1 MRIIPRNSAFFDDFD
16 RHTALIVAAAQ
27 TLSRMLTPDAGAP
40 SDLAREIKGIE
51 EQADGIVH
59 RVVVQLRQTFITPL
73 DRDDTHTLMSRL
85 DDILDQIES
94 VAYRLALY
102 RLPVPNRHLS
112 ALVQL
117 VERSAVVTRDAVAN
131 LRDATTRDRALELC
145 VEINKIENEADA
157 ALRAALAELF
167 SDYHLG
173 TPEGFP
179 DPPATTPPGE
189 ARLRQRDGIDPVSLI
204 KWKEV
209 FETLEDTTDRCEDVA
224 NAIEN
229 LLLDS

>member
-1 MRIIPRNSAFFDDFD
+1 MRLIPRNNAFFDDFD
-16 RHTALIVAAAQ
+16 KHTGLIVSAAE
-27 TLSRMLTPDAGAP
+27 TLSQMLRADAGAP
-40 SDLAREIKGIE
+40 SDLARRIKEI
-51 EQADGIVH
+51 EQEADGIVH
-59 RVVVQLRQTFITPL
+59 RVVVELRKTFITPL
-73 DRDDTHTLMSRL
+73 DRDDTHRLMSHL

-102 RLPVPNRHLS
+102 RLPVPNRHLT

-131 LRDATTRDRALELC
+131 LREAETRDRALELC
-145 VEINKIENEADA
+145 VEINKLENEADA
-157 ALRAALAELF
+157 ALRVALAELF
-167 SDYHLG
+167 S
-173 TPEGFP
+173 
-179 DPPATTPPGE
+179 
-189 ARLRQRDGIDPVSLI
+189 DGIDPVSLI

>member
-16 RHTALIVAAAQ
+16 RHTGLIVAAAQ
-27 TLSRMLTPDAGAP
+27 TLSRMLAPDAGAP
-40 SDLAREIKGIE
+40 SDLARQIKGIE
-51 EQADGIVH
+51 EEADGIVH
-59 RVVVQLRQTFITPL
+59 RVVVQLRKTFITPL

-102 RLPVPNRHLS
+102 RLPVPNRHLT
-112 ALVQL
+112 AMVQL

-131 LRDATTRDRALELC
+131 LRESDTRDRALELC
-145 VEINKIENEADA
+145 VEINKLENEADA
-157 ALRAALAELF
+157 ALRVALTELF
-167 SDYHLG
+167 SN
-173 TPEGFP
+173 
-179 DPPATTPPGE
+179 
-189 ARLRQRDGIDPVSLI
+189 GIDPVSLI

>member
-27 TLSRMLTPDAGAP
+27 TLSRMLGPDAGPP
-40 SDLAREIKGIE
+40 SDLARQIKGIE
-51 EQADGIVH
+51 EEADGIVH
-59 RVVVQLRQTFITPL
+59 RVVVQLRKTFITPL
-73 DRDDTHTLMSRL
+73 DRDDTHRLMSRL

-102 RLPVPNRHLS
+102 RLPVPNRHLT
-112 ALVQL
+112 ALVEL
-117 VERSAVVTRDAVAN
+117 VERSAMVTRDAVAN
-131 LRDATTRDRALELC
+131 LREASTRDRALELC
-145 VEINKIENEADA
+145 VEINKLENEADA
-157 ALRAALAELF
+157 ALRVALTELF
-167 SDYHLG
+167 SNG
-173 TPEGFP
+173 V
-179 DPPATTPPGE
+179 
-189 ARLRQRDGIDPVSLI
+189 DPVSLI

>member
-1 MRIIPRNSAFFDDFD
+1 MRLIPRNSAFFDDFD

-27 TLSRMLTPDAGAP
+27 TLSRMLEPDAGAP
-40 SDLAREIKGIE
+40 SELARQIKGIE
-51 EQADGIVH
+51 EEADGIVH

-102 RLPVPNRHLS
+102 RLPVPNLHLS

-117 VERSAVVTRDAVAN
+117 VERAAMVTRDAVAN
-131 LRDATTRDRALELC
+131 LRDAATRDRALELC
-145 VEINKIENEADA
+145 VEINKLENEADA
-157 ALRAALAELF
+157 ALRRALAELF
-167 SDYHLG
+167 S
-173 TPEGFP
+173 
-179 DPPATTPPGE
+179 E
-189 ARLRQRDGIDPVSLI
+189 AIDSVSLI

>member
-1 MRIIPRNSAFFDDFD
+1 MRLIPRNNAFFDDFD
-16 RHTALIVAAAQ
+16 KHTGLIVSAAQ
-27 TLSRMLTPDAGAP
+27 TLSKMLTPQSGP
-40 SDLAREIKGIE
+40 PGDLAQQIKKIE
-51 EQADGIVH
+51 EEGDAIVH
-59 RVVVQLRQTFITPL
+59 RVVVELRKTFITPL
-73 DRDDTHTLMSRL
+73 DRDDTHRLVSHL

-102 RLPVPNRHLS
+102 RLSVPNQHLT

-131 LRDATTRDRALELC
+131 LREASTRDRALELC
-145 VEINKIENEADA
+145 VEINKLENEADTV
-157 ALRAALAELF
+157 LRAALAELF
-167 SDYHLG
+167 SN
-173 TPEGFP
+173 
-179 DPPATTPPGE
+179 
-189 ARLRQRDGIDPVSLI
+189 GIDPISLI

>member
-1 MRIIPRNSAFFDDFD
+1 MRLIPRNNAFFDDFD
-16 RHTALIVAAAQ
+16 KHTALIVSAAE
-27 TLSRMLTPDAGAP
+27 TLSAMVRPDPGVAG
-40 SDLAREIKGIE
+40 DLAQRIKTIE
-51 EQADGIVH
+51 QEADVIVH
-59 RVVVQLRQTFITPL
+59 RVVVELRKTFITPL
-73 DRDDTHTLMSRL
+73 DRDDTHRLMSHL

-112 ALVQL
+112 ALVKL
-117 VERSAVVTRDAVAN
+117 VERSAMVTRDAVAN
-131 LRDATTRDRALELC
+131 LREVSTRDRALELC
-145 VEINKIENEADA
+145 VEINKLENEADA

-167 SDYHLG
+167 SN
-173 TPEGFP
+173 
-179 DPPATTPPGE
+179 
-189 ARLRQRDGIDPVSLI
+189 GIDPISLI

>member
-1 MRIIPRNSAFFDDFD
+1 MRLIPRNDAFFDDFD
-16 RHTALIVAAAQ
+16 RHTALLVTAAE
-27 TLSRMLTPDAGAP
+27 TLSLIIRGEGGAP
-40 SDLAREIKGIE
+40 SDLAHKIKRLE
-51 EQADGIVH
+51 EDADGIVH
-59 RVVVQLRQTFITPL
+59 RVVVELRKTFITPL
-73 DRDDTHTLMSRL
+73 DRDDTHRLISSL
-85 DDILDQIES
+85 DDILDQVES

-112 ALVQL
+112 ALGEL

-131 LRDATTRDRALELC
+131 LRESATRDCALELC
-145 VEINKIENEADA
+145 VEINKLENEADS
-157 ALRAALAELF
+157 ALRLALAELF
-167 SDYHLG
+167 SDG
-173 TPEGFP
+173 V
-179 DPPATTPPGE
+179 
-189 ARLRQRDGIDPVSLI
+189 DPVALI

>member
-1 MRIIPRNSAFFDDFD
+1 MRLIPRNNAFFDDFD
-16 RHTALIVAAAQ
+16 KHTALIVSAAQ
-27 TLSRMLTPDAGAP
+27 TLSQMLRPDAGAP
-40 SDLAREIKGIE
+40 SDLAKQIKDIE
-51 EQADGIVH
+51 QEADGIVH
-59 RVVVQLRQTFITPL
+59 RVVVELRKTFITPL
-73 DRDDTHTLMSRL
+73 DRDDTHRLMSHL

-102 RLPVPNRHLS
+102 RLPVPNRHLT

-117 VERSAVVTRDAVAN
+117 VERSAMVTRDAVAN
-131 LRDATTRDRALELC
+131 LREPSTRDRALELC
-145 VEINKIENEADA
+145 VEINKLENEADA
-157 ALRAALAELF
+157 ALRVALAELF
-167 SDYHLG
+167 SN
-173 TPEGFP
+173 GF
-179 DPPATTPPGE
+179 
-189 ARLRQRDGIDPVSLI
+189 DPVSLI

>member
-1 MRIIPRNSAFFDDFD
+1 MRLIPRNNAFFDDFD
-16 RHTALIVAAAQ
+16 KHTSLIVAAAQ
-27 TLSRMLTPDAGAP
+27 SLSRMIAGQGEAP
-40 SDLAREIKGIE
+40 AEQARQIKKIE
-51 EQADGIVH
+51 EEGDSIVH
-59 RVVVQLRQTFITPL
+59 RVVVELRKTFITPL
-73 DRDDTHTLMSRL
+73 DRDDTHRLMSHL

-102 RLPVPNRHLS
+102 RLRGPNEHLT

-131 LRDATTRDRALELC
+131 LREASTRDRALELC
-145 VEINKIENEADA
+145 VEINKLENEADGV
-157 ALRAALAELF
+157 LRAALGELF
-167 SDYHLG
+167 SD
-173 TPEGFP
+173 
-179 DPPATTPPGE
+179 
-189 ARLRQRDGIDPVSLI
+189 GIDPISLI

>member
-27 TLSRMLTPDAGAP
+27 TLSRMLGPNAGAP
-40 SDLAREIKGIE
+40 SDLARQIKAIE
-51 EQADGIVH
+51 EEADGIVH
-59 RVVVQLRQTFITPL
+59 RVVVQLRKTFITPL
-73 DRDDTHTLMSRL
+73 DRDDTHRLMSHL

-102 RLPVPNRHLS
+102 RLPVPNRHLT
-112 ALVQL
+112 ALVEL
-117 VERSAVVTRDAVAN
+117 VERSAMVTRDAVAN
-131 LRDATTRDRALELC
+131 LREASTRDRALELC
-145 VEINKIENEADA
+145 VEINKLENEADA
-157 ALRAALAELF
+157 ALRVALTELF
-167 SDYHLG
+167 SNG
-173 TPEGFP
+173 V
-179 DPPATTPPGE
+179 
-189 ARLRQRDGIDPVSLI
+189 DPVSLI

>member
-1 MRIIPRNSAFFDDFD
+1 MRLIPRNNAFFDDFD
-16 RHTALIVAAAQ
+16 KHTALIVSAAQ
-27 TLSRMLTPDAGAP
+27 TLSQMLRPDSGAP
-40 SDLAREIKGIE
+40 SDLAKKIKEI
-51 EQADGIVH
+51 EQEADGIVH
-59 RVVVQLRQTFITPL
+59 RVVVELRKTFITPL
-73 DRDDTHTLMSRL
+73 DRDDTHRLVSHL

-102 RLPVPNRHLS
+102 RLPVPNRHLT

-117 VERSAVVTRDAVAN
+117 VERSSMVTRDAVAN
-131 LRDATTRDRALELC
+131 LRDPSTRDRALELC
-145 VEINKIENEADA
+145 VEINQLENEADS
-157 ALRAALAELF
+157 ALRVALAELF
-167 SDYHLG
+167 S
-173 TPEGFP
+173 
-179 DPPATTPPGE
+179 
-189 ARLRQRDGIDPVSLI
+189 DGIDPVSLI

>member
-1 MRIIPRNSAFFDDFD
+1 MRLIPRNSAFIDDFD

-27 TLSRMLTPDAGAP
+27 TLSKMLAPDAGAP
-40 SDLAREIKGIE
+40 SDLARQIKGIE
-51 EQADGIVH
+51 EEADGIVH

-73 DRDDTHTLMSRL
+73 DRDDTHRLVSHL

-102 RLPVPNRHLS
+102 RLPVPNRHLT

-117 VERSAVVTRDAVAN
+117 VERAAGVTRDAVAN
-131 LRDATTRDRALELC
+131 LREAATRDRALELC

-157 ALRAALAELF
+157 ALRVALAELF
-167 SDYHLG
+167 S
-173 TPEGFP
+173 
-179 DPPATTPPGE
+179 
-189 ARLRQRDGIDPVSLI
+189 DGIDPVSLI

>member
-27 TLSRMLTPDAGAP
+27 TLSKMLGPDGGAP
-40 SDLAREIKGIE
+40 SDLARQIKGIE
-51 EQADGIVH
+51 EEADRIVH

-73 DRDDTHTLMSRL
+73 DRDDTHRLVSHL

-102 RLPVPNRHLS
+102 RLPVPNRHLT

-117 VERSAVVTRDAVAN
+117 VERSAMVTRDAVAN
-131 LRDATTRDRALELC
+131 LREASTRDRALELC

-157 ALRAALAELF
+157 ALRGALAELF
-167 SDYHLG
+167 S
-173 TPEGFP
+173 
-179 DPPATTPPGE
+179 
-189 ARLRQRDGIDPVSLI
+189 DGIDPVSLI

>member
-1 MRIIPRNSAFFDDFD
+1 MRLIPRNNAFFDDFD
-16 RHTALIVAAAQ
+16 KHTALIVAAAE
-27 TLSRMLTPDAGAP
+27 TLSQMLRSDAGAP
-40 SDLAREIKGIE
+40 SDLARRIKEI
-51 EQADGIVH
+51 EQEADVIVH
-59 RVVVQLRQTFITPL
+59 RVVVELRKTFITPL
-73 DRDDTHTLMSRL
+73 DRDDTHRLVSHL

-102 RLPVPNRHLS
+102 RLPVPNRHLT

-117 VERSAVVTRDAVAN
+117 VQRSAMVTRDAVAN
-131 LRDATTRDRALELC
+131 LRDAATRDRALELC
-145 VEINKIENEADA
+145 VEINKLENEADA
-157 ALRAALAELF
+157 ALRVALAELF
-167 SDYHLG
+167 SN
-173 TPEGFP
+173 
-179 DPPATTPPGE
+179 
-189 ARLRQRDGIDPVSLI
+189 GIDPVSLI

>member
-1 MRIIPRNSAFFDDFD
+1 MRLIPRNNAFFDDFD
-16 RHTALIVAAAQ
+16 KHTSLIVSAAQ
-27 TLSRMLTPDAGAP
+27 TLCRMLSADGPP
-40 SDLAREIKGIE
+40 SDLASQIKRIE
-51 EQADGIVH
+51 EEGDSIVH
-59 RVVVQLRQTFITPL
+59 RVVVELRKTFITPL
-73 DRDDTHTLMSRL
+73 DRDDTHRLMSHL

-102 RLPVPNRHLS
+102 RLPVPNPHLS

-131 LRDATTRDRALELC
+131 LREPSTRDRALELC
-145 VEINKIENEADA
+145 VEINKLENEADTV
-157 ALRAALAELF
+157 LRAALAELF
-167 SDYHLG
+167 SN
-173 TPEGFP
+173 
-179 DPPATTPPGE
+179 
-189 ARLRQRDGIDPVSLI
+189 GIDPVSLI

>member
-1 MRIIPRNSAFFDDFD
+1 VRLIPRNDAFFDDFD
-16 RHTALIVAAAQ
+16 RHTALLVSAAE
-27 TLSRMLTPDAGAP
+27 TLALMIRGEGGPA
-40 SDLAREIKGIE
+40 SDLARKIKELE

-59 RVVVQLRQTFITPL
+59 RVVVELRKTFITPL
-73 DRDDTHTLMSRL
+73 DRDDTHRLISSL
-85 DDILDQIES
+85 DDILDQVES

-112 ALVQL
+112 ALGEL

-131 LRDATTRDRALELC
+131 LRESATRDRALELC
-145 VEINKIENEADA
+145 VEINKLENEADS
-157 ALRAALAELF
+157 ALRLALAELF
-167 SDYHLG
+167 SDG
-173 TPEGFP
+173 V
-179 DPPATTPPGE
+179 
-189 ARLRQRDGIDPVSLI
+189 DPVALI

>member
-1 MRIIPRNSAFFDDFD
+1 MRLIPRNNAFFDDFD
-16 RHTALIVAAAQ
+16 KHTALIVSAAQ
-27 TLSRMLTPDAGAP
+27 SLSRMITGQGGSPTEQA
-40 SDLAREIKGIE
+40 EQIKRIE
-51 EQADGIVH
+51 EEGDGIVH
-59 RVVVQLRQTFITPL
+59 RVVVELRKTFITPL
-73 DRDDTHTLMSRL
+73 DRDDTHRLVSDL

-102 RLPVPNRHLS
+102 RLQGPNKHLT

-117 VERSAVVTRDAVAN
+117 VERSAIVTRDAVAN
-131 LRDATTRDRALELC
+131 LRESSTRDKALELC
-145 VEINKIENEADA
+145 VEINKLENEADGV
-157 ALRAALAELF
+157 LRAALGELF
-167 SDYHLG
+167 SD
-173 TPEGFP
+173 
-179 DPPATTPPGE
+179 
-189 ARLRQRDGIDPVSLI
+189 GIDPISLI

>member
-1 MRIIPRNSAFFDDFD
+1 MRLIPRNNAFFDDFD
-16 RHTALIVAAAQ
+16 KHTALIVSAAQ
-27 TLSRMLTPDAGAP
+27 TLSRMIQPGSGAP
-40 SDLAREIKGIE
+40 ADLAQQIKGIE
-51 EQADGIVH
+51 QEADGIVH
-59 RVVVQLRQTFITPL
+59 RVVIELRKTFITPL
-73 DRDDTHTLMSRL
+73 DRDDTHRLVSHL

-102 RLPVPNRHLS
+102 RLPVPNRHLT
-112 ALVQL
+112 ALVEL
-117 VERSAVVTRDAVAN
+117 VERSAMVTRDAVAN
-131 LRDATTRDRALELC
+131 LREATTRDRALELC

-157 ALRAALAELF
+157 ALRGALAELF
-167 SDYHLG
+167 SN
-173 TPEGFP
+173 
-179 DPPATTPPGE
+179 
-189 ARLRQRDGIDPVSLI
+189 GIDPVSLI

>member
-1 MRIIPRNSAFFDDFD
+1 MRLIPRNNTFFDDFD
-16 RHTALIVAAAQ
+16 KHTGLIVLAAE
-27 TLSRMLTPDAGAP
+27 TLCQMLQPDTGAP
-40 SDLAREIKGIE
+40 SDLARRIKEI
-51 EQADGIVH
+51 EQEADVIVH
-59 RVVVQLRQTFITPL
+59 RVVVELRKTFITPL
-73 DRDDTHTLMSRL
+73 DRDDTHRLVSHL

-102 RLPVPNRHLS
+102 RLPVPNRHLT

-117 VERSAVVTRDAVAN
+117 VERSARVTRDAVAN
-131 LRDATTRDRALELC
+131 LRDPATRDRALELC
-145 VEINKIENEADA
+145 VEINKLENEADA
-157 ALRAALAELF
+157 SLRAALAELF
-167 SDYHLG
+167 SNG
-173 TPEGFP
+173 V
-179 DPPATTPPGE
+179 
-189 ARLRQRDGIDPVSLI
+189 DPVSLI

>member
-16 RHTALIVAAAQ
+16 RHTALVVAAAQ
-27 TLSRMLTPDAGAP
+27 DLSRMVGPDAGAP
-40 SDLAREIKGIE
+40 SDLAHHIKGIE
-51 EQADGIVH
+51 EEADAIVH
-59 RVVVQLRQTFITPL
+59 RVVVQLRKTFITPL
-73 DRDDTHTLMSRL
+73 DRDDTHRLMSHL

-102 RLPVPNRHLS
+102 RLPVPNRHLTV
-112 ALVQL
+112 LVQL
-117 VERSAVVTRDAVAN
+117 VERSAMVTRDAVAN
-131 LRDATTRDRALELC
+131 LREAATRDRALELC
-145 VEINKIENEADA
+145 VEINQLENEADA
-157 ALRAALAELF
+157 ALRVALTELF
-167 SDYHLG
+167 SNG
-173 TPEGFP
+173 V
-179 DPPATTPPGE
+179 
-189 ARLRQRDGIDPVSLI
+189 DPVSLI